1 MKDLEDTAV
10 YIEIDPSDVN
20 YINRIIEGYEYL
32 GILTTLD
39 PKRATCRINSTAD
52 TRDMV
57 IDILTHLDA
66 KVTILPATQSALPQE
81 YKRQQKCQIPQTEP
95 GFSNGEGGRSVKVPR
110 CALKSKGSY
119 IETVQPRRSA
129 N

>member
-39 PKRATCRINSTAD
+39 PKRATCRIHSPAA

-57 IDILTHLDA
+57 IAILTHLDA
-66 KVTILPATQSALPQE
+66 KVTILPDRQSALPKE
-81 YKRQQKCQIPQTEP
+81 
-95 GFSNGEGGRSVKVPR
+95 
-110 CALKSKGSY
+110 
-119 IETVQPRRSA
+119 
-129 N
+129 

>member
-39 PKRATCRINSTAD
+39 PKRATCRINSTGD

-66 KVTILPATQSALPQE
+66 KVTILPDRQSALPKE
-81 YKRQQKCQIPQTEP
+81 
-95 GFSNGEGGRSVKVPR
+95 
-110 CALKSKGSY
+110 
-119 IETVQPRRSA
+119 
-129 N
+129 